1 MILLKIAIIGSTM
14 IDVVSY
20 VDKSPE
26 YGSTVTAKGFHIAC
40 GGKGANQAVT
50 AGRLGA
56 DVLMI
61 SALSDDLFGITAREN
76 FRRNNIDTKHIYE
89 INGVPNGTVM
99 IIVEQSGQ
107 YRSVFYRGANDLLMP
122 KHILQAADDLKK
134 CGLIVV
140 QLEIPLET
148 VYAAIDFANENKI
161 PVILNPAP
169 MNENFSVDVACKCD
183 FVVPNEV
190 ELKLLTGMPVDT
202 LENIRAAAKKL
213 FSRGLKNLIVTMGE
227 RGSMWLADGVEEFVP
242 TLKVNAVD
250 STGAGDAYIGCFV
263 DTYAK
268 TGDVIKSMQRASK
281 YAALSVTKKGTQ
293 DSYLTEDEFEKCLAT
308 LS

>member
-1 MILLKIAIIGSTM
+1 MKIAVIGSTM
-14 IDVVSY
+14 IDVVTY

-61 SALSDDLFGITAREN
+61 SALSDDLFGLTAREN
-76 FRRNNIDTKHIYE
+76 FKRNNINTKYVYE
-89 INGVPNGTVM
+89 IKNVPNGTVM
-99 IIVEQSGQ
+99 IIVESSGQ
-107 YRSVFYRGANDLLMP
+107 YRSVFYRGANDFLTP
-122 KHILQAADDLKK
+122 EHIHKAADDLKE

-140 QLEIPLET
+140 QLEIALET
-148 VYAAIDFANENKI
+148 VYATIDFANENKI
-161 PVILNPAP
+161 PVLLNPAP
-169 MNENFSVDVACKCD
+169 MNEKFSLDAACKCD

-190 ELKLLTGMPVDT
+190 ELKLLTGMPVDSV
-202 LENIRAAAKKL
+202 EDIRTAAKKL
-213 FSRGLKNLIVTMGE
+213 FSHGLKNLIVTMGE

-242 TLKVNAVD
+242 TLKVNSVD

-268 TGDVIKSMQRASK
+268 TGDVIASMQRASK

-293 DSYLTEDEFEKCLAT
+293 DSYLTADEFEKCLAT